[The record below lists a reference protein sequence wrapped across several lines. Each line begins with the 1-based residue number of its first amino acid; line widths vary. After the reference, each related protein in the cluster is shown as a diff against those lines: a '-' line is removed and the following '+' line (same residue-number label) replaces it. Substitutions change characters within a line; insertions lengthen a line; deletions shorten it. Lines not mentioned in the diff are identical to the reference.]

1 MNIVEV
7 LDDSALLGPWF
18 EGSSWDAWRAVLKA
32 AFALPLSENETVV
45 FRSLAERAP
54 PRERVHELWI
64 IAGRRGGKDS
74 IASAIVTHF
83 AAFGD
88 YRGLLRPGER
98 ALCMLLACDRDQAK
112 IVLEYSRAYFERIEM
127 LGAMVTSHPAGGL
140 ELDNGAEI
148 AIHTNSFRAVRG
160 RTIACVV
167 LDEVAYWRDES
178 SATPDKETY
187 NAVLPGLATLPGSM
201 LIGIS
206 TPYRRSGLLF
216 EKWRRHYGRD
226 GDVLVIKA
234 PSTALNPTLDQA
246 LIDRALD
253 EDPEAAGAEW
263 LAEFRSDLADF
274 VDRAVVEAAVIPGR
288 FELPPVARTTYS
300 AFTDPSGGSSDAFT
314 LAVAHN

>member
-54 PRERVHELWI
+54 PRERVRELWI

-88 YRGLLRPGER
+88 YSCLLRPGER

-112 IVLEYSRAYFERIEM
+112 IVLEYSRAYFERVEM
-127 LGAMVTSHPAGGL
+127 LGAMVTSRPAGGL

-148 AIHTNSFRAVRG
+148 AIHTNSFRAVSSNGTILLGNLSEKPAHWKCGNELPGNGGMAQAFLGELLHLRRLLGDGRG
-160 RTIACVV
+160 RPCGRPSHGPEQCR
-167 LDEVAYWRDES
+167 LD
-178 SATPDKETY
+178 
-187 NAVLPGLATLPGSM
+187 
-201 LIGIS
+201 
-206 TPYRRSGLLF
+206 
-216 EKWRRHYGRD
+216 
-226 GDVLVIKA
+226 
-234 PSTALNPTLDQA
+234 
-246 LIDRALD
+246 
-253 EDPEAAGAEW
+253 
-263 LAEFRSDLADF
+263 
-274 VDRAVVEAAVIPGR
+274 
-288 FELPPVARTTYS
+288 
-300 AFTDPSGGSSDAFT
+300 
-314 LAVAHN
+314 AVAQNIPFEFGEDR